1 MSFKNK
7 ARQIRNKLYCL
18 PWKILYSLGIYQN
31 SNIPIKYVSERANWA
46 IKNIGQNL
54 KREIDIISPNKIEVS
69 TDPSRCINQ
78 VVHFG
83 SQYMWLNWESNISSN
98 NFFISTF
105 FHGKPSDGEEVKIHI
120 DKFLKSTI
128 KLDKVITASSLI
140 ETRLLDWGIDS
151 KKLIKIPIGV
161 NTDIFNYANESQKKE
176 IRKSLNIPQETIV
189 IGSFQKDGVG
199 WGNGLEPKLIKGP
212 DIFISTLKKLVKKG
226 LPIFALITGPARG
239 YVIQNLERNNIPYHH
254 SFVTEVEELVPLY
267 KALDLY
273 LITSREEGGPMGL
286 LESTSCGIPVIST
299 NVGMAKDVIVDG
311 ITGYICNEFESSLI
325 ADKTELFLNKIHN
338 EKNNNF
344 HKTIRKETLK
354 FDWKEVAKLHWQM
367 VYSPLMQ

>member
-120 DKFLKSTI
+120 DKFLKSTS

-140 ETRLLDWGIDS
+140 EKRLLDWGIDS

-161 NTDIFNYANESQKKE
+161 NTNIFNYANKSKKKE
-176 IRKSLNIPQETIV
+176 IRKLLNIPQESIV

-212 DIFISTLKKLVKKG
+212 DIFISTLKKLVKRG

-239 YVIQNLERNNIPYHH
+239 YVIKNLEKNNIPYYH
-254 SFVTEVEELVPLY
+254 SFVTRIDELVPLY

-299 NVGMAKDVIVDG
+299 NVGMAKDVIIDG
-311 ITGYICNEFESSLI
+311 LSGYICDEFESNSI
-325 ADKTELFLNKIHN
+325 ADKTEIFLNYMHK
-338 EKNNNF
+338 EKNNNLQ
-344 HKTIRKETLK
+344 KSIRKETLK
-354 FDWKEVAKLHWQM
+354 FDWEEVARLHWEK
-367 VYSPLMQ
+367 VYSPLIQ

>member
-7 ARQIRNKLYCL
+7 ARQIRNNLYCL
-18 PWKILYSLGIYQN
+18 PWKVLYTLGLHKNN
-31 SNIPIKYVSERANWA
+31 SIPVNYVSERANWA

-54 KREIDIISPNKIEVS
+54 KRELDIIAPNKIAIS
-69 TDPSRCINQ
+69 TDPSRCINKLI
-78 VVHFG
+78 HFG

-98 NFFISTF
+98 NIFITTF
-105 FHGKPSDGEEVKIHI
+105 FHGKPTDGEEMKIHI
-120 DKFLKSTI
+120 DKFLKSTS

-140 ETRLLDWGIDS
+140 EKRLLDWGIDS

-161 NTDIFNYANESQKKE
+161 NTNIFNYANKSKKKE
-176 IRKSLNIPQETIV
+176 IRKLLNIPQESIV

-212 DIFISTLKKLVKKG
+212 DIFISTLKKLVKRG

-239 YVIQNLERNNIPYHH
+239 YVIQNLEKNNIPYYH
-254 SFVTEVEELVPLY
+254 SFVTQVEELVPLY

-311 ITGYICNEFESSLI
+311 LTGYICNDFESSLI
-325 ADKTELFLNKIHN
+325 ADKTELFLNKIYK
-338 EKNNNF
+338 EKNNNL
-344 HKTIRKETLK
+344 KKVIRKETLK
-354 FDWKEVAKLHWQM
+354 FDWKAVAKLYWTM
-367 VYSPLMQ
+367 AYSPLIK